1 MLLRASRAFARA
13 ARPAVPT
20 RSLVGS
26 VVFAEHEPVTPPP
39 GAVTVTEV
47 RAYVV
52 GSKSDEEAAGGGA
65 DCHSQSHGHWIVDT
79 PIANPMSI
87 YSGYKHSRKSW
98 GIDALGSV
106 VVEVECSDGTV
117 GFGVSIGGEPACY
130 LVERHLNRFV
140 EGHDPRDVELIYDT
154 MWRSTINYGRK
165 GLPLQAISAVDLA
178 LWDCLGKLRGEPVY
192 QLLGGRTKRRL
203 PVYATTVRPDLAKQM
218 GFKGAK
224 IPLPYGP
231 GDGEA
236 GMAANIRRI
245 RAARASVGE
254 GFPLMIDCYMSLTV
268 PYAVELARRCE
279 NEVPGGVKWIEE
291 CLPPDDYEGCPKRA
305 RASRS

>member
-13 ARPAVPT
+13 ARPAVAT

-106 VVEVECSDGTV
+106 VVEVECSGPRHRT
-117 GFGVSIGGEPACY
+117 PA
-130 LVERHLNRFV
+130 
-140 EGHDPRDVELIYDT
+140 
-154 MWRSTINYGRK
+154 
-165 GLPLQAISAVDLA
+165 
-178 LWDCLGKLRGEPVY
+178 
-192 QLLGGRTKRRL
+192 
-203 PVYATTVRPDLAKQM
+203 RPS
-218 GFKGAK
+218 
-224 IPLPYGP
+224 
-231 GDGEA
+231 
-236 GMAANIRRI
+236 RI
-245 RAARASVGE
+245 RK
-254 GFPLMIDCYMSLTV
+254 SLTK
-268 PYAVELARRCE
+268 
-279 NEVPGGVKWIEE
+279 N
-291 CLPPDDYEGCPKRA
+291 
-305 RASRS
+305 